1 MEAHEIATTSSLTS
15 PAAHS
20 YTANM
25 KIPSSSRALV
35 PTLAAAA
42 LFFVGTGCSAKTI
55 QYPEDHERYL
65 RIDQAVESLRYS
77 YERKNASKMADLMLP
92 TEQIDRLQRDVDND
106 FESFYSITLEF
117 AIERIMIEG
126 DDIDVYVH
134 WQGVWKRDAEDPG
147 FRQRGHSRLQWVGTK
162 VVLLR
167 GIQGDAPFGAKAR
180 QALAS
185 PATTP
190 PVKK

>member
-1 MEAHEIATTSSLTS
+1 V
-15 PAAHS
+15 AHS

-25 KIPSSSRALV
+25 KFPKTSTSRTF
-35 PTLAAAA
+35 TLTFAAAA
-42 LFFVGTGCSAKTI
+42 LFFVGTGCSSKTI

-65 RIDQAVESLRYS
+65 RIDQAVELLRHS

-117 AIERIMIEG
+117 SIERIMIEG

-134 WQGVWKRDAEDPG
+134 WQGVWKRDADDPG

-185 PATTP
+185 PPETP
-190 PVKK
+190 SVKK